1 MLYSRRKV
9 DTEPLVVALVLKAV
23 QLLSASAL
31 SVDHLTSIDID
42 NIIHAPKGEVFRV
55 DDTVAAD
62 VQSVSASSNKEQ
74 KQFVC
79 AKVLLDEVKMKPEK

>member
-55 DDTVAAD
+55 DDTVAA
-62 VQSVSASSNKEQ
+62 
-74 KQFVC
+74 FFC
-79 AKVLLDEVKMKPEK
+79 FLLFPFFRHGKP